1 MSDSLQWEELPVSVR
16 EAIEEHTGP
25 VTDSALGGAGFR
37 TGMRLILHTET
48 GDVFVK
54 GIGPEGGDIERN
66 DLDLG
71 AELAP
76 FVPASPALSFRGK
89 ADGWV
94 FTGWQAVE
102 GRQASMKPGSDDIP
116 LMVALLAELGEI
128 EAPDVPGLR
137 TAGRTGEARTPPCPA
152 VTCWCTRTRT
162 GATSSSSPTGH
173 G

>member
-1 MSDSLQWEELPVSVR
+1 MTYAQPLPPARAPPPPSTPAPLTSNFRLERSQWEELPVSVR

-54 GIGPEGGDIERN
+54 GVGPDAGEIERN

-76 FVPASPALSFRGK
+76 FVPA
-89 ADGWV
+89 
-94 FTGWQAVE
+94 
-102 GRQASMKPGSDDIP
+102 
-116 LMVALLAELGEI
+116 
-128 EAPDVPGLR
+128 
-137 TAGRTGEARTPPCPA
+137 
-152 VTCWCTRTRT
+152 
-162 GATSSSSPTGH
+162 
-173 G
+173 